1 MAADVTRISIQPE
14 GGDRGSKP
22 RDMRRAIDLRDP
34 KHRPQDLLAL
44 GQCEAGVVFRVALA
58 HSLATLAHPLSA
70 PQPPSN
76 PPRALS
82 QTVAEVLG
90 SALCWI
96 PACLITFSGHRSDYD
111 ARRRWFDWLRRLA
124 LCRGRPVARTQLA
137 GSGSAGASREKHS
150 VRRPRDCKPNNRS
163 SPGRAGVAF
172 ASARPASSTSGRG
185 RSGPPEKALA
195 PRSWSVPSC
204 RRWRRTSSPPA
215 PGRPSCAAPRL
226 R

>member
-1 MAADVTRISIQPE
+1 MRGGRCLQGRACAFARDSRAPAFGAPAAIEPAKSAFADCR
-14 GGDRGSKP
+14 GGAWLG
-22 RDMRRAIDLRDP
+22 AVLDP
-34 KHRPQDLLAL
+34 
-44 GQCEAGVVFRVALA
+44 
-58 HSLATLAHPLSA
+58 SLPHH
-70 PQPPSN
+70 
-76 PPRALS
+76 
-82 QTVAEVLG
+82 V
-90 SALCWI
+90 
-96 PACLITFSGHRSDYD
+96 SGHRSDYD